1 MSIKNELAK
10 MLEIAT
16 QFRRLVVV
24 NLAFSIA
31 IIVSSAA
38 VFFATSGKV
47 YYFVSEGEEIVWGNR
62 NVLPEHV
69 VVNAFAEVA
78 NKLFNTDFSR
88 LAMTVDSLEQKF
100 VDKDAFK
107 RFVDR
112 HYAFFRNIKEERL
125 ILSSSPIEPPII
137 TKKHAGKNGY
147 YYTAGA
153 KYRVIYQSFGRIKKE
168 EIVSIQA
175 VVFSTFG
182 TGSRTAT
189 IKLSDMVFGLEK

>member
-24 NLAFSIA
+24 NLAFSVVV
-31 IIVSSAA
+31 IVFSAA
-38 VFFATSGKV
+38 VFFATSGKN
-47 YYFVSEGEEIVWGNR
+47 YYFVSEGEEVVWDNR
-62 NVLPEHV
+62 QVLPEHI

-78 NKLFNTDFSR
+78 NKLLNTDFSR
-88 LAMTVDSLEQKF
+88 LAITVDSLEQKF
-100 VDKDAFK
+100 IDKDAFK

-112 HYAFFRNIKEERL
+112 HYTFFRNIKEEKL

-137 TKKHAGKNGY
+137 TKKHVEKDGY
-147 YYTAGA
+147 YYTVEA
-153 KYRVIYQSFGRIKKE
+153 KYRVPYQLFGRIKKE

-182 TGSRTAT
+182 TGSRAAT
-189 IKLSDMVFGLEK
+189 IKISDMVLGLGK